1 MSTRTTR
8 KSRKKSSK
16 KTRKNNE
23 DAGAAIAAGGFGCVF
38 RPPIM
43 PRSASE
49 RTKVNA
55 QPYIS
60 KLMQRRHARDEM
72 QEVNKILPIV
82 EKIPNSGRYFLL
94 EGIFTTEKFGPLNS
108 EDRRNFNSKCRN
120 LSRIGINAENI
131 NNNLGGLA
139 CMYIPDGGISIN
151 EAMKQLSVTVG
162 NGMATGLKA
171 FGRLNYA
178 LIDTLENAVVPMNK
192 AGLIHLDL
200 KGDNMLVPS
209 NYYHEKM
216 LLDVKIIDWGLA
228 GIIPND
234 ASGPIP
240 AAQDRPI
247 QFNCPPSAVLFNG
260 NTQDAIG
267 RYLRTVY
274 NSDKKPFSSAVC
286 KNMAAFIIKNSQQRV
301 GEGHSKYVAQEINNL
316 TRPMYSYRE
325 LEGWDV
331 SGSCFQQDSM
341 VQAFTVNYIATI
353 LEAYLKPGK
362 YGGLTAKLDAKKYFQ
377 EVYRHNVDV
386 WGFLM
391 AYQDLVNAIASSS
404 YTSYRKSTVC
414 QLLSDILFKY
424 CYSPEYAAKKIPI
437 NELKRDLELVSAAAG
452 VKSAPAR
459 KTAKAVKIAKKKLVL
474 RQASPPAAPAA
485 AAAADNRSVIS
496 LPAGKKRCPTGYS
509 KDPSNPKKCRKKGT
523 KKKSPAKK
531 PKSRKK
537 KTKKATGSFPGSRGY
552 GENYNL
558 KKGRKRCPKG
568 YKKVGTIFAPGRPS
582 QHGRV
587 ECLKK

>member
-1 MSTRTTR
+1 MSARTTR
-8 KSRKKSSK
+8 KSRKKSTK

-60 KLMQRRHARDEM
+60 KLMQRRHAREEM

-82 EKIPNSGRYFLL
+82 KKIPNSERYFLL
-94 EGIFTTEKFGPLNS
+94 EGIFMTESFGPLNS
-108 EDRRNFNSKCRN
+108 EDKRNFNSKCRN

-139 CMYIPDGGISIN
+139 CMYIPDGGISVN
-151 EAMKQLSVTVG
+151 DAMKKLSAGVG
-162 NGMATGLKA
+162 NGSSSSLKA
-171 FGRLNYA
+171 FARLNYA
-178 LIDTLENAVVPMNK
+178 LIDTLQHGVVAMNK
-192 AGLIHLDL
+192 SGLIHLDL
-200 KGDNMLVPS
+200 KGDNMLVPT
-209 NYYHEKM
+209 NFMTEKK
-216 LLDVKIIDWGLA
+216 LLEVKIIDWGLA

-240 AAQDRPI
+240 AAQDRPL
-247 QFNCPPSAVLFNG
+247 QFNCPPSAILFNG

-274 NSDKKPFSSAVC
+274 TSDKKPFSSAVC

-301 GEGHSKYVAQEINNL
+301 GEGHSKYIAQEVNNL

-341 VQAFTVNYIATI
+341 VQAFTVNYISTI

-362 YGGLTAKLDAKKYFQ
+362 YGGLTAKFDAKGYFQ
-377 EVYRHNVDV
+377 EVYRYNVDV
-386 WGFLM
+386 WGFLT

-404 YTSYRKSTVC
+404 YTSYRRSTVC
-414 QLLSDILFKY
+414 QLISDILFKY
-424 CYSPEYAAKKIPI
+424 CYSPDYAAKKIPI
-437 NELKRDLELVSAAAG
+437 DQVMSDLELVSAAAG
-452 VKSAPAR
+452 VKSAPQRLPAAA
-459 KTAKAVKIAKKKLVL
+459 AKKIKKKLVL
-474 RQASPPAAPAA
+474 REATPAA
-485 AAAADNRSVIS
+485 AAATRAASVIT
-496 LPAGKKRCPTGYS
+496 LPAGKKKCPTGYS
-509 KDPSNPKKCRKKGT
+509 KDPSNPRKCRKKGT
-523 KKKSPAKK
+523 KAKKRSPKAKKANKTRKSPTKNPTEYITFK
-531 PKSRKK
+531 EGGKTYIQLRDRKR
-537 KTKKATGSFPGSRGY
+537 T
-552 GENYNL
+552 
-558 KKGRKRCPKG
+558 RCPKG
-568 YKKVGTIFAPGRPS
+568 YSKVKIDNGYLICEKK
-582 QHGRV
+582 
-587 ECLKK
+587 

>member
-1 MSTRTTR
+1 MSARTTR
-8 KSRKKSSK
+8 KSRKKSTK

-60 KLMQRRHARDEM
+60 KLMQRRHAREEM

-82 EKIPNSGRYFLL
+82 KKIPNSERYFLL
-94 EGIFTTEKFGPLNS
+94 EGIFMTESFGPLNS

-139 CMYIPDGGISIN
+139 CMYIPDGGISVN
-151 EAMKQLSVTVG
+151 DAMKKLSAGVG
-162 NGMATGLKA
+162 NGSSSSLKA
-171 FGRLNYA
+171 FARLNYA
-178 LIDTLENAVVPMNK
+178 LIDTLQHGVVAMNK
-192 AGLIHLDL
+192 SGLIHLDL
-200 KGDNMLVPS
+200 KGDNMLVPT
-209 NYYHEKM
+209 NFMTEKK
-216 LLDVKIIDWGLA
+216 LLEVKIIDWGLA

-240 AAQDRPI
+240 AAQDRPL

-274 NSDKKPFSSAVC
+274 TSDKKPFSSAVC

-301 GEGHSKYVAQEINNL
+301 GEGHSKYIAQEVNNL

-341 VQAFTVNYIATI
+341 VQAFTVNYISTI

-362 YGGLTAKLDAKKYFQ
+362 YGGLTAKFDAKGYFQ
-377 EVYRHNVDV
+377 EVYRYNVDV
-386 WGFLM
+386 WGFLT

-404 YTSYRKSTVC
+404 YTSYRRSTVC
-414 QLLSDILFKY
+414 QLISDILFKY
-424 CYSPEYAAKKIPI
+424 CYSPDYAAKKIPI
-437 NELKRDLELVSAAAG
+437 DQVMSDLELVSAAAG
-452 VKSAPAR
+452 VKSAPQRLPAAA
-459 KTAKAVKIAKKKLVL
+459 AKKIKKKLVL
-474 RQASPPAAPAA
+474 REATPAA
-485 AAAADNRSVIS
+485 AAAATRAASVIT
-496 LPAGKKRCPTGYS
+496 LPEGKKKCPTGYS
-509 KDPSNPKKCRKKGT
+509 KDPSNPRKCRKKGT
-523 KKKSPAKK
+523 KAKKRSPKAKKANKTRKSPTKNPTEYITFK
-531 PKSRKK
+531 EGGKTYIQLRDRKR
-537 KTKKATGSFPGSRGY
+537 T
-552 GENYNL
+552 
-558 KKGRKRCPKG
+558 RCPKG
-568 YKKVGTIFAPGRPS
+568 YSKVKIDNGYLICEKK
-582 QHGRV
+582 
-587 ECLKK
+587 